1 MSDVTA
7 FNNCMS
13 VFWQQHEAE
22 LSRFL
27 ASRTGDREQAA
38 DLLQEVFLRARAC
51 ADRFCEMENPRAWL
65 YRTARNLLTDEYR
78 AARDVVVLEDEI
90 PLPDAFHEAV
100 STLEICLPETLQA
113 LPDEERWLIEEAD
126 LNRRPQQRLADE
138 LGITLTAFKSRLL
151 RARKHLKKTMTE
163 LCQVEVDDA
172 NTEVNSPCQKLRSLK
187 PQAAVR
193 PAASWSAM
201 KPSNGTPAPNGRK
214 SMV

>member
-113 LPDEERWLIEEAD
+113 LPDEERWLIE
-126 LNRRPQQRLADE
+126 
-138 LGITLTAFKSRLL
+138 
-151 RARKHLKKTMTE
+151 
-163 LCQVEVDDA
+163 
-172 NTEVNSPCQKLRSLK
+172 
-187 PQAAVR
+187 
-193 PAASWSAM
+193 
-201 KPSNGTPAPNGRK
+201 
-214 SMV
+214 

>member
-1 MSDVTA
+1 MSFRTKHSPKKPGR
-7 FNNCMS
+7 FK
-13 VFWQQHEAE
+13 QHEAE

-90 PLPDAFHEAV
+90 PLPDAFHDAV

-151 RARKHLKKTMTE
+151 RARKHLKETMTE
-163 LCQVEVDDA
+163 LCQVEADDA
-172 NTEVNSPCQKLRSLK
+172 S
-187 PQAAVR
+187 
-193 PAASWSAM
+193 SACCHKKM
-201 KPSNGTPAPNGRK
+201 D
-214 SMV
+214 

>member
-51 ADRFCEMENPRAWL
+51 AD
-65 YRTARNLLTDEYR
+65 RTARNLLTDEYR

-172 NTEVNSPCQKLRSLK
+172 SSVCCHKK
-187 PQAAVR
+187 
-193 PAASWSAM
+193 M
-201 KPSNGTPAPNGRK
+201 D
-214 SMV
+214 

>member
-1 MSDVTA
+1 
-7 FNNCMS
+7 
-13 VFWQQHEAE
+13 
-22 LSRFL
+22 
-27 ASRTGDREQAA
+27 
-38 DLLQEVFLRARAC
+38 
-51 ADRFCEMENPRAWL
+51 MENPRAWL

-172 NTEVNSPCQKLRSLK
+172 SSVCCHKNGLTAHLFPASLVYLSVKPHHSTLR
-187 PQAAVR
+187 
-193 PAASWSAM
+193 
-201 KPSNGTPAPNGRK
+201 
-214 SMV
+214 

>member
-13 VFWQQHEAE
+13 VLGNSMKQSSPVFWHQ
-22 LSRFL
+22 
-27 ASRTGDREQAA
+27 DRRSEQAA
-38 DLLQEVFLRARAC
+38 DCFQEVSC
-51 ADRFCEMENPRAWL
+51 APGPVQTASVKW
-65 YRTARNLLTDEYR
+65 RTRGPGCTGRRGNLLTDEYR

-126 LNRRPQQRLADE
+126 PASPAAPADE

-151 RARKHLKKTMTE
+151 PPG
-163 LCQVEVDDA
+163 
-172 NTEVNSPCQKLRSLK
+172 NI
-187 PQAAVR
+187 
-193 PAASWSAM
+193 
-201 KPSNGTPAPNGRK
+201 
-214 SMV
+214 